1 MIKKNE
7 ISDESKTALFDL
19 ENKFVGKFKAA
30 TEKGKER
37 KRRVISVIF
46 HKIRS
51 YALITSLYQSIL
63 PISKSNVVFSKRHAT
78 YS

>member
-1 MIKKNE
+1 MLLEQKASREKKRNEVIKKNE

-19 ENKFVGKFKAA
+19 ENKLVEKFKAA
-30 TEKGKER
+30 TENGRRK

-51 YALITSLYQSIL
+51 YTLITSLY
-63 PISKSNVVFSKRHAT
+63 
-78 YS
+78 